1 MNEYVKYVILF
12 GCLLLFGFIA
22 FNVYKGNDF
31 YSDGVIYDFVSEHF
45 IGEGMTPFIKF
56 VTWFGST
63 VGIVLMCIISL
74 FIFRDKKINVSM
86 IICLI
91 IGTILNNAL
100 KVIFMRARPDINPL
114 VIEKSYSFP
123 SGHSMVSMIFYG
135 YLIYLIYNHVE
146 NKKVKLILIS
156 LISVLVLNIGFTR
169 IYLGVHYASDV
180 IGGFILGI
188 AYLIL
193 YIEISK
199 KIMKKI

>member
-1 MNEYVKYVILF
+1 MNKYVKYVILF

-31 YSDGVIYDFVSEHF
+31 YSDGAIYDFVSEYF
-45 IGEGMTPFIKF
+45 IYEGVTPFIKF

-74 FIFRDKKINVSM
+74 FIFRDKKINVSL

-91 IGTILNNAL
+91 IGTILNNVL
-100 KVIFMRARPDINPL
+100 KVIFMRARPVINPL

-135 YLIYLIYNHVE
+135 YLIYLIYNHLE
-146 NKKVKLILIS
+146 NKRVKWILIS
-156 LISVLVLNIGFTR
+156 IVSVLIFGIGFTR

-180 IGGFILGI
+180 IGGFVLGI

-193 YIEISK
+193 YIDISK